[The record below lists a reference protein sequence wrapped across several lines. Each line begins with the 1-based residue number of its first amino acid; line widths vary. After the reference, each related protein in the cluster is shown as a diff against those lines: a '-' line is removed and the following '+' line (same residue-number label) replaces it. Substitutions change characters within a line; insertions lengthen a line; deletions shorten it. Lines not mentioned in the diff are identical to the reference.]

1 MKKRR
6 WLRILIPCVIAAV
19 IIVLITVP
27 FSGNAVRDEKE
38 DSIRSITETVQEMA
52 LQCYVIEGAYP
63 QSLEYLREHYKLAYN
78 EERFIVEYDAFAENM
93 MPYITVLERGVDEL

>member
-1 MKKRR
+1 MRIRKKD
-6 WLRILIPCVIAAV
+6 IAAGALFV
-19 IIVLITVP
+19 ALIAGFVLLVNSLTATS
-27 FSGNAVRDEKE
+27 SGQEVQLVRDAIKNA
-38 DSIRSITETVQEMA
+38 A
-52 LQCYVIEGAYP
+52 LTCYAVEGSYP